1 MTEQIDLSKNSKMD
15 KDLHELLEYLAD
27 EYYFAPA
34 GSDAAFNHRLI
45 IVQMLGIA
53 LGFWDEK
60 YAEDAVLM
68 ARHRAGR

>member
-45 IVQMLGIA
+45 IVQMSG
-53 LGFWDEK
+53 E
-60 YAEDAVLM
+60 
-68 ARHRAGR
+68 